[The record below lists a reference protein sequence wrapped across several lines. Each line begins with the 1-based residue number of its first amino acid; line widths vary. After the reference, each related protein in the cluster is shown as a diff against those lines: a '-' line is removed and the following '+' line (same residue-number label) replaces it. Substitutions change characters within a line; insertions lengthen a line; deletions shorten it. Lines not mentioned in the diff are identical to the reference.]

1 MPAPRR
7 MQSNAML
14 YTVIAFV
21 GLFIITTAIAVIYYV
36 KHEQQRKITQDAQ
49 NKLAEMATSRE
60 LQTIL
65 QTVGPRGPDSY
76 LATMTAYIDEA
87 LSLILGKPL
96 EQTSAEIKLKT
107 ANSKFLDT
115 LDALAQQPV
124 GLTDVDPNTTG
135 LIRIAE
141 RLKAKLEDSDSMLAA
156 LNKNLD
162 QLQSDLAETKRISA
176 ETREKLLAEKD
187 QYRQQV
193 EQIEQDYDNLAALMK
208 KTSGEQIQTIL
219 AQRDQARDEVDRVGA
234 ELMQTEAQLKLAQGR
249 IERLQKQVWSVMGPP
264 DANVTAYKPDGQIM
278 LVDNQIVHINIGTD
292 DRVYRGLT
300 FAIYDKGT
308 AVPKNGRGKAE
319 IEVFDVAKNVS
330 QARVIRSEV
339 RRPIVVDDTVANLIW
354 DSDKTN
360 NFVIE
365 GEFDLNGDGRPE
377 YDAVQKI
384 TTLIE
389 RWGGNVTDAVS
400 IDTDYVVLGEPP
412 TVLRKPTF
420 VDMEADPTVTE
431 KYEASVQR
439 YERYADA
446 QTEAAQLWIP
456 VFNTDR
462 FLYFIGYKTLA
473 ARPTAFLSKTI
484 D

>member
-1 MPAPRR
+1 
-7 MQSNAML
+7 ML

-87 LSLILGKPL
+87 LGLILGKPL

-264 DANVTAYKPDGQIM
+264 DANVT
-278 LVDNQIVHINIGTD
+278 
-292 DRVYRGLT
+292 
-300 FAIYDKGT
+300 
-308 AVPKNGRGKAE
+308 
-319 IEVFDVAKNVS
+319 
-330 QARVIRSEV
+330 
-339 RRPIVVDDTVANLIW
+339 
-354 DSDKTN
+354 
-360 NFVIE
+360 
-365 GEFDLNGDGRPE
+365 
-377 YDAVQKI
+377 
-384 TTLIE
+384 
-389 RWGGNVTDAVS
+389 
-400 IDTDYVVLGEPP
+400 
-412 TVLRKPTF
+412 
-420 VDMEADPTVTE
+420 
-431 KYEASVQR
+431 
-439 YERYADA
+439 
-446 QTEAAQLWIP
+446 
-456 VFNTDR
+456 
-462 FLYFIGYKTLA
+462 
-473 ARPTAFLSKTI
+473 
-484 D
+484 